1 MKTKNSKNSTTDSK
15 RPKTLSPYQ
24 TIQDLMAWQNVKMSD
39 TIIDH
44 LCDYLLEWSLKEHSI
59 SLVSAL
65 REYGIPPF
73 KFYRWLPQS
82 EKLQMAHESVKMAI
96 GENLLKL
103 GMYRKADPSFIH
115 PRLPIYQEDF
125 TIIDKQEKDFKRE
138 IATIKNDTMKNMI
151 HEIQFVE
158 RTVNET
164 PEVSETVKRSKKRKK
179 HE

>member
-1 MKTKNSKNSTTDSK
+1 MKTKNHKNSTSDSK
-15 RPKTLSPYQ
+15 RPKTLTRYQ
-24 TIQDLMAWQNVKMSD
+24 SIHDLMAWQNVKVSE

-44 LCDYLLEWSLKEHSI
+44 LCDFLLEWSYKPDSVSLI
-59 SLVSAL
+59 SGLMEFGMP
-65 REYGIPPF
+65 RF
-73 KFYRWLPQS
+73 KFYDWLPKS
-82 EKLQMAHESVKMAI
+82 EKLQKTHEAVKMAI

-125 TIIDKQEKDFKRE
+125 THIDKTEKDFKRE
-138 IATIKNDTMKNMI
+138 LATIKNDTMKNMI

-158 RTVNET
+158 RTVQDT

-179 HE
+179 G